1 VARWIV
7 FACRTPYALEVAE
20 TIWRR
25 GDEVAALVDNLPATE
40 RAPAE
45 LRCSSRSLSNKKEQR
60 NKETGEAEAIGAPL
74 LSPAEL
80 APDHLSLP
88 VAIPLITPGH
98 RFVVEAE
105 ARSLGFDSFP
115 ALIDP
120 TAVIAR
126 TAQVGEGS
134 AINAAAV
141 IASGTTLGRSV
152 HVNRSAS
159 VGHHNLIEDYATL
172 GPSCV
177 LAGHVT
183 IGRGAF
189 VGAGAVCAPKV
200 TVGPNA
206 VVGAGAVVVRDVPAG
221 KAVVGNPAKEIPG
234 KAGGYGGVTVPE
246 AER

>member
-1 VARWIV
+1 VARWII

-25 GDEVAALVDNLPATE
+25 GDEVAALVDNLPPDEFRGSFVLHSRTKEPRIE
-40 RAPAE
+40 RE
-45 LRCSSRSLSNKKEQR
+45 
-60 NKETGEAEAIGAPL
+60 GEADAIGAPIL
-74 LSPAEL
+74 TPAEL
-80 APDHLSLP
+80 SPEHLGLP

-98 RFVVEAE
+98 RCTVEAE
-105 ARSLGFDSFP
+105 AHSLGFDSFP
-115 ALIDP
+115 ALLDP
-120 TAVIAR
+120 TAVVAR
-126 TAQVGEGS
+126 TARVGEGS
-134 AINAAAV
+134 IVNAGAV
-141 IASGTTLGRSV
+141 VAGGTALGRSV

-159 VGHHNLIEDYATL
+159 IGHHNRIEDYATL
-172 GPSCV
+172 GPGCV

-189 VGAGAVCAPKV
+189 LGAGAVCAPRI

-221 KAVVGNPAKEIPG
+221 KVVVGNPAKEIAG

>member
-1 VARWIV
+1 VARWTI

-25 GDEVAALVDNLPATE
+25 GDEVAWLVDNLPSDEPT
-40 RAPAE
+40 PAE
-45 LRCSSRSLSNKKEQR
+45 FCGSFVVYGQTKEPR
-60 NKETGEAEAIGAPL
+60 NEGGGEVATIGAPV

-80 APDHLSLP
+80 LPEHLSLP

-98 RFVVEAE
+98 RFAVEAE
-105 ARSLGFDSFP
+105 ARSLGFASFP
-115 ALIDP
+115 ALLDP

-126 TAQVGEGS
+126 TARVGEGS
-134 AINAAAV
+134 VLNAAAV
-141 IASGTTLGRSV
+141 VAAGTALGRSV

-159 VGHHNLIEDYATL
+159 IGHHNLVEDYATL
-172 GPSCV
+172 GPGCV

-189 VGAGAVCAPKV
+189 VGAGAVCGPRV
-200 TVGPNA
+200 RVGPNA

-221 KAVVGNPAKEIPG
+221 KVVVGNPAREVPG
-234 KAGGYGGVTVPE
+234 KNGGYGGVTVPG

>member
-1 VARWIV
+1 MARWII
-7 FACRTPYALEVAE
+7 FACRTPYVLEVAE

-25 GDEVAALVDNLPATE
+25 GDEVAALVDNLPSPLVSTID
-40 RAPAE
+40 PAIA
-45 LRCSSRSLSNKKEQR
+45 RKRV
-60 NKETGEAEAIGAPL
+60 ETMPSETEAIGAAV

-80 APDHLSLP
+80 SPDQLGLP

-98 RFVVEAE
+98 RFAVEAE
-105 ARSLGFDSFP
+105 ARSLGFRSFP
-115 ALIDP
+115 ALLDP
-120 TAVIAR
+120 TAVLAR

-134 AINAAAV
+134 VVNAAAV
-141 IASGTTLGRSV
+141 VAGGTTLGRSV

-159 VGHHNLIEDYATL
+159 IGHHNLVEDYATL
-172 GPSCV
+172 GPGCV
-177 LAGHVT
+177 VAGHVT

-189 VGAGAVCAPKV
+189 LGAGAVCAPRV

-221 KAVVGNPAKEIPG
+221 QVVVGNPAKEIPG
-234 KAGGYGGVTVPE
+234 KTGGYGGVTVPE

>member
-1 VARWIV
+1 MAPWII

-25 GDEVAALVDNLPATE
+25 GEEVAVLVDNLPPGEGAGEDDDQGTIG
-40 RAPAE
+40 APVLTPAE
-45 LRCSSRSLSNKKEQR
+45 LSSEHF
-60 NKETGEAEAIGAPL
+60 
-74 LSPAEL
+74 
-80 APDHLSLP
+80 DLP

-98 RFVVEAE
+98 RFAVMAE
-105 ARSLGFDSFP
+105 ARSLGFRSFP
-115 ALIDP
+115 TLLDP
-120 TAVIAR
+120 TAVVAR
-126 TAQVGEGS
+126 SARVGEGS
-134 AINAAAV
+134 VVNTAAV
-141 IASGTTLGRSV
+141 IAGGDTLGRSV

-159 VGHHNLIEDYATL
+159 VGHHNRVEDYATL
-172 GPSCV
+172 GPGCV

-221 KAVVGNPAKEIPG
+221 AVVVGNPARAVAGKE
-234 KAGGYGGVTVPE
+234 GGYGGVIVP
-246 AER
+246 AEER